1 MQIKTM
7 QNIIVSTELLH
18 HLLALSVQKKV
29 KKSKNTSASC
39 IFPIFFAKIPFT
51 HYQESYKRV
60 VNSMEMS
67 FYILVYD

>member
-18 HLLALSVQKKV
+18 LVSTFSAEKSV
-29 KKSKNTSASC
+29 KKCKNTSASC
-39 IFPIFFAKIPFT
+39 IFPIFFATIPLT